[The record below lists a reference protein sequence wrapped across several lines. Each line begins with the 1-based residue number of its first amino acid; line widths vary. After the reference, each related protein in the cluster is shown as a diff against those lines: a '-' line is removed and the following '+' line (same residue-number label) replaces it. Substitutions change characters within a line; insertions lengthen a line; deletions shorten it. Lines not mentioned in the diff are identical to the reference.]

1 MRSAG
6 KELAIP
12 YTTAWRV
19 LRKRLQFELYRYQM
33 VQALKPTATIAYQSK
48 YSNSTKNF
56 YISKKKPHQTMGYLK
71 TPLRNPKEY
80 LKKHTRET
88 MLKSECKPSACLD
101 KNHKRPPIPKRDEA
115 PPIFHEGSNKNFIAL
130 NKLNVLRKPA
140 LRPAKKWVDTEKG
153 DSFFLEFS
161 GLVPKF
167 CMKKEFGETPKYLV
181 QRRKDL
187 DRSQEMYEKSFP
199 EKKFI
204 KLSDEERN
212 NLLEGLRANWE
223 ELNTKYMILPLM
235 LDTKVLQKRKIELE
249 RKLDLLEHDIY
260 FLDKN
265 EENDIYILPE

>member
-1 MRSAG
+1 
-6 KELAIP
+6 
-12 YTTAWRV
+12 
-19 LRKRLQFELYRYQM
+19 
-33 VQALKPTATIAYQSK
+33 
-48 YSNSTKNF
+48 
-56 YISKKKPHQTMGYLK
+56 MGYLK

-88 MLKSECKPSACLD
+88 MVKSECKPSECLD
-101 KNHKRPPIPKRDEA
+101 KNHKKPPIPKRDEA

-140 LRPAKKWVDTEKG
+140 LRPAKKWVDTKKG

-187 DRSQEMYEKSFP
+187 DHSQEMYEKSFP
-199 EKKFI
+199 GKKFI
-204 KLSDEERN
+204 KLSDEERS

-223 ELNTKYMILPLM
+223 ELNAKYMTLPLM